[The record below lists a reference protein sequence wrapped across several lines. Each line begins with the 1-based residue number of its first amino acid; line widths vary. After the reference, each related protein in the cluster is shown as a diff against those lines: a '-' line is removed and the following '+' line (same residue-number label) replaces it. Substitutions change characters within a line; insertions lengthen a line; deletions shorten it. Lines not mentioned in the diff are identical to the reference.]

1 MTNELT
7 DLTNIPAPTLTLD
20 PVSDGE
26 VAEAS
31 IIEVD
36 SPAAPS
42 LADSLSA
49 EELAQV
55 DAFARQIDIA
65 NSQQVLTFGAGA
77 QKKMA
82 SFSETALAKVR
93 TQDLG
98 EAGDLIAGVVT
109 ELKNFDV
116 DDDDKGFFGLFKKSA
131 NKITS
136 LKARYDTAEAN
147 VDKIAK
153 TLEGHQVQLMKD
165 AATLDKLYEL
175 NLTYFKELTMYLLAG
190 RQRLAEVREGELADL
205 SAKAQASGST
215 EDAEAVQ
222 KLSAACNRFE
232 KKLSDLDLS
241 RTVAMQMAPQI
252 RLVQNNE
259 MLMIEKIQ
267 TTLVNTIPLWKSQML
282 LALGLANNE
291 AALKAQSA
299 VTDMTNE
306 LLRKNA
312 EKLKASTV
320 EVARESERGIVDIE
334 TLKAT
339 NENLI
344 QTFDEVMKIQAEGR
358 AKRARGGDAPHGSRA
373 APETAGGEVARA
385 RDGAGYRGSARGGGG
400 ERPGRARGKSGVR
413 DARRRGDRL
422 RQALPPAS
430 GGLGAGAFRLRAAPH
445 PCRRGGPPGGPH
457 SQGGRAHQRRLRH
470 SPRFRR

>member
-1 MTNELT
+1 MNDELT
-7 DLTNIPAPTLTLD
+7 NLTNIPAPTLTLD
-20 PVSDGE
+20 PVVEDTA
-26 VAEAS
+26 VKAS
-31 IIEVD
+31 IVEVEA
-36 SPAAPS
+36 PPAPS

-55 DAFARQIDIA
+55 DAFAQQIDIA
-65 NSQQVLTFGAGA
+65 NSQQVLTFGSGA

-82 SFSETALAKVR
+82 DFSETALERVR

-109 ELKNFDV
+109 ELKSFDA
-116 DDDDKGFFGLFKKSA
+116 DEESKGLFGLFKRQA
-131 NKITS
+131 NKIVA
-136 LKARYDTAEAN
+136 LKARYDSAEAN
-147 VDKIAK
+147 VDKIARA
-153 TLEGHQVQLMKD
+153 LEAHQVTLMKD
-165 AATLDKLYEL
+165 AATMDKLYEL

-190 RQRLAEVREGELADL
+190 RQRLAEVREGELAAL
-205 SAKAQASGST
+205 AAKAQASAST

-312 EKLKASTV
+312 EKLKQSTV

-344 QTFDEVMKIQAEGR
+344 QTFDEVMQIQQEGR
-358 AKRARGGDAPHGSRA
+358 AKRAEA
-373 APETAGGEVARA
+373 EVEMRRMEAELR
-385 RDGAGYRGSARGGGG
+385 SKLL
-400 ERPGRARGKSGVR
+400 EVR
-413 DARRRGDRL
+413 
-422 RQALPPAS
+422 
-430 GGLGAGAFRLRAAPH
+430 
-445 PCRRGGPPGGPH
+445 
-457 SQGGRAHQRRLRH
+457 
-470 SPRFRR
+470 